1 MKHSS
6 DSLLVQGSILAIAG
20 LLTKLLGFLYR
31 IPMANM
37 LGEQGNGIYSVA
49 FGIYNIALTLS
60 SYSLPAA
67 VSKLISERLGRGDR
81 PGVRLVFRT
90 AVRFALLAGTCAA
103 AVLFFGA
110 SGLET
115 LYHRAGLAR
124 PLRVLAPTRL
134 LWPFWVSCGDGFR
147 DAAICCPRRSHRSWN
162 RWSMPWSACLPHGNF
177 SESTERARISPASV
191 LPAEPWGPWQALR
204 LR

>member
-67 VSKLISERLGRGDR
+67 VS
-81 PGVRLVFRT
+81 T
-90 AVRFALLAGTCAA
+90 ATSR
-103 AVLFFGA
+103 
-110 SGLET
+110 
-115 LYHRAGLAR
+115 
-124 PLRVLAPTRL
+124 
-134 LWPFWVSCGDGFR
+134 
-147 DAAICCPRRSHRSWN
+147 
-162 RWSMPWSACLPHGNF
+162 
-177 SESTERARISPASV
+177 
-191 LPAEPWGPWQALR
+191 
-204 LR
+204 